1 MERRRRSI
9 RLPAYDYGQ
18 AGAYFVTI
26 CTYQRKPLF
35 GRVVEGNIR
44 LNAVGRVAESEWL
57 RTPHVRLEIGLD
69 DFVLMPNHLHGIVV
83 IVDDRAADE
92 VAPVGAHGRAPLQRP
107 ARSLGSLI
115 AGYKAASAKR
125 INILRGSPGA
135 PVWQRNYYEHI
146 VRNERERDRIREY
159 IRANPF
165 NWDQD
170 EYNPAVGTPAP
181 AARRKP

>member
-9 RLPAYDYGQ
+9 RLPDYDYSEP
-18 AGAYFVTI
+18 GAYFVTI

-35 GRVVEGNIR
+35 GRVMDGKMR
-44 LNAVGRVAESEWL
+44 LNAVGRVAESGWL
-57 RTPHVRLEIGLD
+57 RTPHIRLEIGLD
-69 DFVLMPNHLHGIVV
+69 EFVLMPNHLHGIVV
-83 IVDDRAADE
+83 IVDDRAVDE
-92 VAPVGAHGRAPLQRP
+92 VAHVGAHGRAPLQRP

-115 AGYKAASAKR
+115 AGYKTASAKV
-125 INILRGSPGA
+125 INRVRGTVGA

-159 IRANPF
+159 IQNNPF

-170 EYNPAVGTPAP
+170 AYNPAVGTSA
-181 AARRKP
+181 AGARRRA